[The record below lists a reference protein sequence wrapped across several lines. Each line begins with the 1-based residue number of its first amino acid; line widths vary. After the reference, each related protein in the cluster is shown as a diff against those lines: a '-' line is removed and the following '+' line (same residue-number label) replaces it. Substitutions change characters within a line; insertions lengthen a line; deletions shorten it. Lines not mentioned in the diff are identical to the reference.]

1 MREVGGQSELWLIK
15 AGDRIVGPFEHAE
28 VIKRLLSR
36 EIAVIDEISKPMSRW
51 RYVREEPAFLSVV
64 EQIRSENLNTRD
76 DTVATVTTTAVDPLD
91 LTPTPTQVD
100 HLMKTVESTH
110 REESIP
116 AKRYGL
122 QKEER
127 SVQLAPAKSNLPLI
141 AAALLVAALA
151 AFWYFKTTSQR
162 VGVLQASFSTLKRS
176 GLNAINAGDYRDAL
190 LHLRE
195 AQNVNS
201 GDVDVQVSLA
211 AMLLKVEGQT
221 AAARRI
227 ISDVLASPDVSP
239 ENKKKSDVIL
249 SYADLLEN
257 EPARA
262 VSRLAAYT
270 KIEDELDRVI
280 AFNKSVALEATKQS
294 REAKLIL
301 QPILSD
307 PKYGPPSRLLLAI
320 MTADSNQEIA
330 VENIR
335 PVIDGGDYRP
345 RPFQQEALV
354 IQAYLQMK
362 AQNTKTAEA
371 AITAAL
377 TEDPY
382 ATGLFSYAPSLYLQ
396 AINWAQLRKYCQAIE
411 RGFPKSVE
419 ATTLLAVCELKS
431 DRQARALELMDNALA
446 QAPQDQLL
454 LANNA
459 FLLLEFG
466 KDDEAKGSLRLA
478 MRSSDSLQTLL
489 LMARACGGSRDA
501 ICERESYKKV
511 LHLDPRHLTALVGL
525 AELELRAGDAE
536 AALQHYKQAMT
547 IDPSFAPLLRLKE
560 KLP

>member
-51 RYVREEPAFLSVV
+51 RFVREEPAFLAVV
-64 EQIRSENLNTRD
+64 EQIRTENLNARD
-76 DTVATVTTTAVDPLD
+76 DTMATLTTTAVDPMD

-100 HLMKTVESTH
+100 SYPMRSVEPKS
-110 REESIP
+110 
-116 AKRYGL
+116 YGL
-122 QKEER
+122 QKEVR
-127 SVQLAPAKSNLPLI
+127 SAPVAKSNLPLI
-141 AAALLVAALA
+141 IAAIVVVAFA
-151 AFWYFKTTSQR
+151 AFWYAKSTAKR
-162 VGVLQASFSTLKRS
+162 GGALQASFSTLKRT

-190 LHLRE
+190 LNLRE

-201 GDVDVQVSLA
+201 SDIDVQISLA
-211 AMLLKVEGQT
+211 AMLLKVEGQS
-221 AAARRI
+221 AAARRL
-227 ISDVLASPDVSP
+227 ISDVLASPNISS
-239 ENKKKSDVIL
+239 ENKKKSDAIL

-257 EPARA
+257 EPSQAVARL
-262 VSRLAAYT
+262 SSYN

-294 REAKLIL
+294 RDAKRAL

-307 PKYGPPSRLLLAI
+307 AKYGPPSRLLLAI

-335 PVIDGGDYRP
+335 PVIDGGNYRP

-362 AQNTKTAEA
+362 AQNIKTAEA

-382 ATGLFSYAPSLYLQ
+382 ATSLFSYDPALYLQ
-396 AINWAQLRKYCQAIE
+396 AINWAQLRKYCQGIE
-411 RGFPKSVE
+411 SGFSKSVE
-419 ATTLLAVCELKS
+419 AKTLLAVCELKS

-489 LMARACGGSRDA
+489 LMARACNGTNDA

-536 AALQHYKQAMT
+536 AALKHYKEALS